1 MNKTL
6 KIELSLWDMYDRT
19 LHSLLMTIL
28 EPMHEGYTV
37 TIDKII
43 RFIPIE
49 LKFNKK
55 FEINEHWNKILV
67 EVSFDIEEE

>member
-6 KIELSLWDMYDRT
+6 KIELSLWDMYDQT
-19 LHSLLMTIL
+19 LHSLLMMIL

-43 RFIPIE
+43 SFLPIE
-49 LKFNKK
+49 TIVDGVLNKMWYK
-55 FEINEHWNKILV
+55 VLV

>member
-6 KIELSLWDMYDRT
+6 KIELSLWDMYDQT

-43 RFIPIE
+43 SFLPLE
-49 LKFNKK
+49 TVDGVLNKMWYK
-55 FEINEHWNKILV
+55 VLV

>member
-6 KIELSLWDMYDRT
+6 KIELSLWDMYDQT

-43 RFIPIE
+43 SFLPIE
-49 LKFNKK
+49 TIVDGVLNKMWYK
-55 FEINEHWNKILV
+55 VLV

>member
-43 RFIPIE
+43 SFLPLE
-49 LKFNKK
+49 TVNGVLNKMWYK
-55 FEINEHWNKILV
+55 VLV

>member
-43 RFIPIE
+43 SFLPLE
-49 LKFNKK
+49 TVNGVLNKMWYK
-55 FEINEHWNKILV
+55 VLV
-67 EVSFDIEEE
+67 EVSFDIEDE

>member
-1 MNKTL
+1 MNNTL
-6 KIELSLWDMYDRT
+6 KIELSLWDMYDQT

-43 RFIPIE
+43 SFTPIE
-49 LKFNKK
+49 TVNGVLNKMWYK
-55 FEINEHWNKILV
+55 VLV

>member
-6 KIELSLWDMYDRT
+6 KIELSLWDMYDQT

-43 RFIPIE
+43 SFLPLE
-49 LKFNKK
+49 TVNGVLNKMWYK
-55 FEINEHWNKILV
+55 VLV